1 MKFFV
6 FAAAMAA
13 FVCGTALSGPAS
25 AAKRVRLQGPAVS
38 VITPYMPP
46 SAYGSAAG
54 PGGY

>member
-13 FVCGTALSGPAS
+13 FVCGTALSGPVS
-25 AAKRVRLQGPAVS
+25 AAKRARLQGPAVS